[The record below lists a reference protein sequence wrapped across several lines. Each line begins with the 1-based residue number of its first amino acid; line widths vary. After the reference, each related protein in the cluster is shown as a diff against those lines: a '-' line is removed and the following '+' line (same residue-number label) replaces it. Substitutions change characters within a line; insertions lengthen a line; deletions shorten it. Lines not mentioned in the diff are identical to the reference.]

1 MPDKTLL
8 FAGTYDDLDN
18 AWAVPAS
25 VLAGSGTGVA
35 ATTSC
40 FFSGPGG
47 CHITDVYYIARDLT
61 FTDVTAECHVG
72 FRVRYSVDGGA
83 NLVTVKTVW
92 ATNDCP
98 RIWDDTN
105 NDVGDFVLDIA
116 VKAFPY
122 DRLPRLANAAGV
134 AGFRPAKVQPI
145 YLPANA
151 HVLIEVAPV
160 LDEAL
165 VNMPAADLD
174 SFDVLVFGRYGTYSR
189 P

>member
-1 MPDKTLL
+1 MADKTLL
-8 FAGTYDDLDN
+8 FAGTYDNLDN
-18 AWAVPAS
+18 AWAVPTT
-25 VLAGSGTGVA
+25 VLKGSGTGVA

-61 FTDVTAECHVG
+61 FTDPAGEVHIG
-72 FRVRYSVDGGA
+72 LRVRYSLDGGA
-83 NLVTVKTVW
+83 TLVTVAPTPIW

-105 NDVGDFVLDIA
+105 NDTGDFALDVP

-122 DRLPRLANAAGV
+122 IGAGKG
-134 AGFRPAKVQPI
+134 GFIGPTEVGPLV
-145 YLPANA
+145 LPANA

-160 LDEAL
+160 LNEAL

-174 SFDVLVFGRYGTYSR
+174 LFDVLVFGRYGTHSS